1 MTRKAIYLTVF
12 GLLTSVG
19 GVAYVMADELPA
31 DMPAVTAP
39 KPTASPK
46 APVAPP
52 PPSTTAAQDH
62 AHQQGMDHG
71 GQQMHDQMMQ
81 DHQMGMQG
89 MQQQGMQ
96 QQGMGGMA
104 AQGGKAGMPM
114 KPGKDCCP
122 SKGMKPA
129 DKPMAMPS
137 DKPMPMNDM

>member
-62 AHQQGMDHG
+62 AHQQGM
-71 GQQMHDQMMQ
+71 
-81 DHQMGMQG
+81 
-89 MQQQGMQ
+89 Q